1 MGRDGGDHRQSRAA
15 AGMTLARLPDAEWQ
29 HHDGLKRILAALDD
43 VYGGPRYVGGAVR
56 DTLLGL
62 PVSDVDIATALLPNE
77 VMNRLEAAGIK
88 ANPTGIEHGTVTA
101 AVDGKNYEITTL
113 RRDVATDGRRATVA
127 FATDWQEDASR
138 RDFTINA
145 LYADPK
151 SGEVFDYFDG
161 LSDLEARRLR
171 FIGDAHQRIAEDFL
185 RILRYFRFLARY
197 GGGQIDADAIAACAT
212 GAHGLTALSRER
224 IAQELTRILGL
235 QNPVASVRLMITN
248 GIFTPFLPELSGSA
262 ADDLLHLVEREAQFA
277 QPVSLPA
284 RFLALLTR
292 DSVAAD
298 KVAARL
304 KLSNK
309 MREGFALRLRA
320 GVPTP
325 TPFNVRAIAY
335 RADIDTA
342 RDAVMLY
349 AVDPDVPECLAR
361 LEKWDIPTLVIKGG
375 ELIVM
380 GLPAGPLV
388 AKTLQA
394 LEAAWIEEN
403 FPDAE
408 RQRTLATQMVDAA
421 LHGKNRI

>member
-1 MGRDGGDHRQSRAA
+1 MGRDGGDHRQSGTAV
-15 AGMTLARLPDAEWQ
+15 GMTPVRLPDAEWQ
-29 HHDGLKRILAALDD
+29 HDDGLKRVLAALDD

-62 PVSDVDIATALLPNE
+62 PVSDVDIATALLPEE
-77 VMNRLEAAGIK
+77 VINRLEVAGIK
-88 ANPTGIEHGTVTA
+88 AIPTGIEHGTVTA
-101 AVDGKNYEITTL
+101 AVTGKNYEITTL

-127 FATDWQEDASR
+127 FATDWQEDAAR

-145 LYADPK
+145 LYADPE

-161 LSDLEARRLR
+161 LSDLETRRLR

-197 GGGQIDADAIAACAT
+197 GGGQIDADAIEACAN

-224 IAQELTRILGL
+224 IAQELSRILGL
-235 QNPVASVRLMITN
+235 KNPVASVDLMIDK
-248 GIFTPFLPELSGSA
+248 GIFTPFLPELSKSA
-262 ADDLLHLVEREAQFA
+262 ADKLRHLVEREAQFK

-292 DSVAAD
+292 DIVAAD

-309 MREGFALRLRA
+309 MREGFAQRLRA

-325 TPFNVRAIAY
+325 ANVRAIAY
-335 RADIDTA
+335 RADIDAA

-349 AVDPDVPECLAR
+349 AVDTDAPECLAR
-361 LEKWDIPTLVIKGG
+361 LEQWDIPTLVIKGG
-375 ELIVM
+375 ELISM
-380 GLPAGPLV
+380 GLPPGPLV

-394 LEAAWIEEN
+394 IEAAWIQED
-403 FPDAE
+403 FPGAA
-408 RQRTLATQMVDAA
+408 RQRELAVQMVNAV
-421 LHGKNRI
+421 LTELN

>member
-15 AGMTLARLPDAEWQ
+15 AGMMLARLPDAEWQ
-29 HHDGLKRILAALDD
+29 HHDGLKRILAALED

-62 PVSDVDIATALLPNE
+62 PVSDVDIATASLPNE
-77 VMNRLEAAGIK
+77 VINRLEAAGIK
-88 ANPTGIEHGTVTA
+88 AIPTGIEHGTVTA

-151 SGEVFDYFDG
+151 SAEVFDYFDG

-235 QNPVASVRLMITN
+235 KNPVASVRLMIAN

-262 ADDLLHLVEREAQFA
+262 ADDLLHLVEREAEFA

-309 MREGFALRLRA
+309 LREGFALRLRA
-320 GVPTP
+320 GVP

-349 AVDPDVPECLAR
+349 AVDVDVPECLTR
-361 LEKWDIPTLVIKGG
+361 LEQWDIPTLVIKGG

-394 LEAAWIEEN
+394 IEAAWIEED
-403 FPDAE
+403 FPDTE

-421 LHGKNRI
+421 LHGKDRI

>member
-1 MGRDGGDHRQSRAA
+1 MGRDGGDHSQSRAA
-15 AGMTLARLPDAEWQ
+15 AGMTPVRLPDAEWQ
-29 HHDGLKRILAALDD
+29 HADGLKRVLAALDD
-43 VYGGPRYVGGAVR
+43 VYGRPRYVGGAVR

-77 VMNRLEAAGIK
+77 VINRLEAAGIK
-88 ANPTGIEHGTVTA
+88 AIPTGIEHGTVTA
-101 AVDGKNYEITTL
+101 AVAGKNYEITTL

-151 SGEVFDYFDG
+151 SGEVFDYFEG

-171 FIGDAHQRIAEDFL
+171 FIGDANQRIAEDFL

-197 GGGQIDADAIAACAT
+197 GGGQIDGAAIRACAV

-235 QNPVASVRLMITN
+235 KNPVASVALMIDN

-262 ADDLLHLVEREAQFA
+262 ARDLLHLVEREAQFA

-284 RFLALLTR
+284 RFLALLIR
-292 DSVAAD
+292 DRVAAD

-304 KLSNK
+304 KLPNK
-309 MREGFALRLRA
+309 MREGFAQRLRA
-320 GVPTP
+320 GVP

-335 RADIDTA
+335 RANIDTA

-349 AVDPDVPECLAR
+349 AVDAAVPDCLAR
-361 LEKWDIPTLVIKGG
+361 LEQWDIPTLSIKGG

-380 GLPAGPLV
+380 GLPAGRLV

-394 LEAAWIEEN
+394 IEARWINED
-403 FPDAE
+403 FPDAA
-408 RQRTLATQMVDAA
+408 RQRELAAQAVNAVLSGLD
-421 LHGKNRI
+421 

>member
-1 MGRDGGDHRQSRAA
+1 
-15 AGMTLARLPDAEWQ
+15 MTRARLPDAEWQ
-29 HHDGLKRILAALDD
+29 HHDGLKRIVAALDD

-77 VMNRLEAAGIK
+77 VINRLEAAGIK
-88 ANPTGIEHGTVTA
+88 AIPTGIEHGTVTA

-151 SGEVFDYFDG
+151 SGEVFDYFNG

-224 IAQELTRILGL
+224 IAQELTRTLGL
-235 QNPVASVRLMITN
+235 QNPVASVLLMIAS
-248 GIFTPFLPELSGSA
+248 GIFSPFLPELSGSA
-262 ADDLLHLVEREAQFA
+262 ADDLLHLVERETQYA

-309 MREGFALRLRA
+309 LREGFAQRLRA
-320 GVPTP
+320 GVP

-349 AVDPDVPECLAR
+349 AVDADVPECLAR
-361 LEKWDIPTLVIKGG
+361 LEKWDIPSLVIKGG

-388 AKTLQA
+388 ATTLQA
-394 LEAAWIEEN
+394 IEAAWIEED
-403 FPDAE
+403 FPDAA

-421 LHGKNRI
+421 LRGKDRI

>member
-1 MGRDGGDHRQSRAA
+1 MGRDGGDHRQSRTA
-15 AGMTLARLPDAEWQ
+15 AGMTQLRLPDAAWQ
-29 HHDGLKRILAALDD
+29 HADGLKKLLAALDD
-43 VYGGPRYVGGAVR
+43 AHGGPRYVGGAVR

-77 VMNRLEAAGIK
+77 VINRLEAYGIK
-88 ANPTGIEHGTVTA
+88 AIPTGIEHGTVTA
-101 AVDGKNYEITTL
+101 AVAGKNYEITTL

-127 FATDWQEDASR
+127 FATDWQEDAAR

-145 LYADPK
+145 LYADPE

-171 FIGDAHQRIAEDFL
+171 FIGDAHRRIAEDFL

-197 GGGQIDADAIAACAT
+197 GGGQIDADAIQACAD

-224 IAQELTRILGL
+224 IAQELTRILTL
-235 QNPVASVRLMITN
+235 KNPFASVDLMIRN
-248 GIFTPFLPELSGSA
+248 GIFTPFLPELSASA
-262 ADDLLHLVEREAQFA
+262 AVDLLRLVEREAQFSLPA
-277 QPVSLPA
+277 SLPA

-292 DSVAAD
+292 DIVAAD

-309 MREGFALRLRA
+309 MREGFGHRLRA
-320 GVPTP
+320 SVP

-349 AVDPDVPECLAR
+349 AVDADVPECLAR
-361 LEKWDIPTLVIKGG
+361 LERWDIPTLSIKGG
-375 ELIVM
+375 ELIAIGM
-380 GLPAGPLV
+380 PAGPLV

-394 LEAAWIEEN
+394 IEATWIQED
-403 FPDAE
+403 FPDAA
-408 RQRTLATQMVDAA
+408 RQRELAIEMVNAA
-421 LHGKNRI
+421 LAGLIQSN

>member
-1 MGRDGGDHRQSRAA
+1 MGRDGGDNRQSRAA
-15 AGMTLARLPDAEWQ
+15 AGMTPVRLPAAAWQ
-29 HHDGLKRILAALDD
+29 HADGLKRILAALDD
-43 VYGGPRYVGGAVR
+43 SYGGPRYVGGAVR

-62 PVSDVDIATALLPNE
+62 PVTDVDIATALLPNE
-77 VMNRLEAAGIK
+77 VINRLEASEIK
-88 ANPTGIEHGTVTA
+88 AIPTGIEHGTVTA

-127 FATDWQEDASR
+127 FATDWHEDAAR

-161 LSDLEARRLR
+161 LSDLKARRLR
-171 FIGDAHQRIAEDFL
+171 FIGDANQRIAEDFL

-197 GGGQIDADAIAACAT
+197 GGGQMDADAIQACAG

-224 IAQELTRILGL
+224 IAQELTRILSL
-235 QNPVASVRLMITN
+235 KDPVASVALMIAN
-248 GIFTPFLPELSGSA
+248 GIFTPFLPELSANA
-262 ADDLLHLVEREAQFA
+262 ANDLQRLVEREAQCA

-284 RFLALLTR
+284 RFLAMLTR
-292 DSVAAD
+292 DIVAVD

-309 MREGFALRLRA
+309 MREGLTQRLRA
-320 GVPTP
+320 NVPTP
-325 TPFNVRAIAY
+325 ANVRAIAY

-342 RDAVMLY
+342 RDAAMLY
-349 AVDPDVPECLAR
+349 AVEANLLECLAR
-361 LEKWDIPTLVIKGG
+361 LEQWDIPTLSIKGG
-375 ELIVM
+375 ELIAM

-394 LEAAWIEEN
+394 IEAAWIEED
-403 FPDAE
+403 FPDAA
-408 RQRTLATQMVDAA
+408 RQRALATQMVNAV
-421 LHGKNRI
+421 LPEKT

>member
-29 HHDGLKRILAALDD
+29 HHDGLKRILAALED

-77 VMNRLEAAGIK
+77 VINRLEAAGIK
-88 ANPTGIEHGTVTA
+88 AIPTGIEHGTVTA

-151 SGEVFDYFDG
+151 SAEVFDYFDG
-161 LSDLEARRLR
+161 MSDLEARRLR

-197 GGGQIDADAIAACAT
+197 GGGQLDADAITACAT

-235 QNPVASVRLMITN
+235 KNPVASVRLMIAN

-262 ADDLLHLVEREAQFA
+262 TDDLLHLVEREAQFA

-309 MREGFALRLRA
+309 MREGFALRLHA
-320 GVPTP
+320 GVP

-361 LEKWDIPTLVIKGG
+361 LEQWDIPTLLIRGG

-394 LEAAWIEEN
+394 IEAAWIEEN
-403 FPDAE
+403 FPDAA
-408 RQRTLATQMVDAA
+408 RQGALAVQAVNAVLAD
-421 LHGKNRI
+421 LNQSN

>member
-15 AGMTLARLPDAEWQ
+15 AGMMPARLPDAEWQ
-29 HHDGLKRILAALDD
+29 HHDGLKRILAALED

-77 VMNRLEAAGIK
+77 VINRLEAAGIK
-88 ANPTGIEHGTVTA
+88 AIPTGIEHGTVTA

-151 SGEVFDYFDG
+151 SGQVFDYFDG

-235 QNPVASVRLMITN
+235 KNPVASVRLMIAN

-325 TPFNVRAIAY
+325 INVRAIAY

-349 AVDPDVPECLAR
+349 AVDTDVPECLAR
-361 LEKWDIPTLVIKGG
+361 LEKWDIPTLLVKGG

-403 FPDAE
+403 FPDAT
-408 RQRTLATQMVDAA
+408 RQGALAAQMVNAVLA
-421 LHGKNRI
+421 GINQSN

>member
-1 MGRDGGDHRQSRAA
+1 
-15 AGMTLARLPDAEWQ
+15 
-29 HHDGLKRILAALDD
+29 
-43 VYGGPRYVGGAVR
+43 VGGAVR

-77 VMNRLEAAGIK
+77 VINRLEAAGIK
-88 ANPTGIEHGTVTA
+88 AIPTSIEHGTVTA
-101 AVDGKNYEITTL
+101 AVAGKNYEITTL

-145 LYADPK
+145 LYADPQ

-197 GGGQIDADAIAACAT
+197 GGGQIDADAIEACAN

-235 QNPVASVRLMITN
+235 QNPIRSVELMIDK
-248 GIFTPFLPELSGSA
+248 GIFTPFLPELSKRA
-262 ADDLLHLVEREAQFA
+262 ADKLRHLVKREAQFK
-277 QPVSLPA
+277 QPASLPA

-292 DSVAAD
+292 GIVAAD

-309 MREGFALRLRA
+309 MREGFAQRLRA
-320 GVPTP
+320 GIP

-342 RDAVMLY
+342 RDAAMLY
-349 AVDPDVPECLAR
+349 AVDADLPECLAR
-361 LEKWDIPTLVIKGG
+361 LEQWDIPMLSIKGG

-380 GLPAGPLV
+380 GLPAGPVV

-394 LEAAWIEEN
+394 IETSWVAED
-403 FPDAE
+403 FPDAA
-408 RQRTLATQMVDAA
+408 RQRELAIQAVNAVLSGLD
-421 LHGKNRI
+421 

>member
-1 MGRDGGDHRQSRAA
+1 
-15 AGMTLARLPDAEWQ
+15 MTPARLPDSAWQ
-29 HHDGLKRILAALDD
+29 HADGLKKILAALDD
-43 VYGGPRYVGGAVR
+43 AYGGPRYVGGAVR

-62 PVSDVDIATALLPNE
+62 PVSDIDIATALLPNE
-77 VMNRLEAAGIK
+77 VINRLQDAGIK
-88 ANPTGIEHGTVTA
+88 AIPTGIEHGTVTA

-127 FATDWQEDASR
+127 FATDWQEDAAR

-145 LYADPK
+145 LYAAPK

-161 LSDLEARRLR
+161 LNDLEARRLR
-171 FIGDAHQRIAEDFL
+171 FIGDANQRIAEDFL

-197 GGGQIDADAIAACAT
+197 GGGQMDADAIQACAN

-224 IAQELTRILGL
+224 IAQELTRILAL
-235 QNPVASVRLMITN
+235 KDPVASVALMIAN
-248 GIFTPFLPELSGSA
+248 GIFTPFLPELSASA
-262 ADDLLHLVEREAQFA
+262 ANDLQRLVEREAQYA

-292 DSVAAD
+292 DIVAVD

-309 MREGFALRLRA
+309 MREGFAQRLRA
-320 GVPTP
+320 DAPTP
-325 TPFNVRAIAY
+325 ANIRAIAY

-342 RDAVMLY
+342 RDAAMLY
-349 AVDPDVPECLAR
+349 AGEADLPECLAR
-361 LEKWDIPTLVIKGG
+361 LEQWDIPTLSIKGG
-375 ELIVM
+375 ELIAM
-380 GLPAGPLV
+380 GLPAGPMV

-394 LEAAWIEEN
+394 VEAAWIEAD
-403 FPDAE
+403 FPDKA
-408 RQRTLATQMVDAA
+408 RQRALATQMVNAA
-421 LHGKNRI
+421 LPRKT

>member
-1 MGRDGGDHRQSRAA
+1 
-15 AGMTLARLPDAEWQ
+15 MTPVRLPDAEWQ
-29 HHDGLKRILAALDD
+29 HNDGLKSVLAALGDA
-43 VYGGPRYVGGAVR
+43 YGGPRYVGGAVR
-56 DTLLGL
+56 DTLLDL
-62 PVSDVDIATALLPNE
+62 PVSDVDIATALLPDE
-77 VMNRLEAAGIK
+77 VINRLEAAGIK
-88 ANPTGIEHGTVTA
+88 AIPTGIEHGTVTA
-101 AVDGKNYEITTL
+101 AVAGKNYEITTL

-127 FATDWQEDASR
+127 FATDWREDAAR

-145 LYADPK
+145 LYADPQN
-151 SGEVFDYFDG
+151 GEVFDYFDG

-171 FIGDAHQRIAEDFL
+171 FIGDANQRIAEDFL

-224 IAQELTRILGL
+224 IAQELTRILAL
-235 QNPVASVRLMITN
+235 KNPVASVELMIRN

-262 ADDLLHLVEREAQFA
+262 ADDLQHLIERETQCA

-292 DSVAAD
+292 DAAAVD

-309 MREGFALRLRA
+309 MREGFAQRLRA
-320 GVPTP
+320 GLP

-349 AVDPDVPECLAR
+349 AVDVDVQECLAR
-361 LEKWDIPTLVIKGG
+361 LEQWDIPTLSVRGG
-375 ELIVM
+375 ELIGM
-380 GLPAGPLV
+380 GLPAGPLI

-394 LEAAWIEEN
+394 IEAAWINED
-403 FPDAE
+403 FPDAA
-408 RQRTLATQMVDAA
+408 RQRELAEQAVNAVFV
-421 LHGKNRI
+421 GFNQSN

>member
-1 MGRDGGDHRQSRAA
+1 M
-15 AGMTLARLPDAEWQ
+15 
-29 HHDGLKRILAALDD
+29 
-43 VYGGPRYVGGAVR
+43 GGAVR

-62 PVSDVDIATALLPNE
+62 PVSDIDIATALLPNE
-77 VMNRLEAAGIK
+77 VMKRLQDAGIK
-88 ANPTGIEHGTVTA
+88 AIPTGIEHGTVTA

-127 FATDWQEDASR
+127 FATDWQEDAAR

-151 SGEVFDYFDG
+151 NGEVFDYFDG
-161 LSDLEARRLR
+161 ISDLEARRLR
-171 FIGDAHQRIAEDFL
+171 FIGDANQRIAEDYL

-197 GGGQIDADAIAACAT
+197 GGGQIDADAIQACAN

-235 QNPVASVRLMITN
+235 KDPVASVTLMIAN
-248 GIFTPFLPELSGSA
+248 GIFTPFLPELSASA
-262 ADDLLHLVEREAQFA
+262 ANDLLRLVKREAQCA
-277 QPVSLPA
+277 QSVSLAA

-292 DSVAAD
+292 DIVAVD

-309 MREGFALRLRA
+309 MREGFAQRLRA
-320 GVPTP
+320 DAPTP
-325 TPFNVRAIAY
+325 TNIRAIAY

-342 RDAVMLY
+342 RDAAMLY
-349 AVDPDVPECLAR
+349 ASDTELPECLAR
-361 LEKWDIPTLVIKGG
+361 LEQWNVPTLSIKGG
-375 ELIVM
+375 ELIAM

-394 LEAAWIEEN
+394 IEAAWIQEG
-403 FPDAE
+403 FPDAT
-408 RQRTLATQMVDAA
+408 RQRALAVEMVDASLPKKA
-421 LHGKNRI
+421 

>member
-1 MGRDGGDHRQSRAA
+1 MGRNGGDHRQSRTA
-15 AGMTLARLPDAEWQ
+15 AGMTPVRLPDAEWQ
-29 HHDGLKRILAALDD
+29 HVDGLKRILAALDD

-62 PVSDVDIATALLPNE
+62 PVSDVDIATALLPDD
-77 VMNRLEAAGIK
+77 VINRLETFGIK
-88 ANPTGIEHGTVTA
+88 AIPTGIEHGTVTA
-101 AVDGKNYEITTL
+101 AVAGKNYEITTL

-127 FATDWQEDASR
+127 FSTDWQEDAAR

-145 LYADPK
+145 LYVDPQ

-197 GGGQIDADAIAACAT
+197 GGGQIDLGAIEACAN

-224 IAQELTRILGL
+224 IAQELSRILGL
-235 QNPVASVRLMITN
+235 KNPVMSVDLMIQN
-248 GIFTPFLPELSGSA
+248 GIFTPFLPELSKSA
-262 ADDLLHLVEREAQFA
+262 ADDLRQLVQREAQFA

-292 DSVAAD
+292 DIVAAD

-309 MREGFALRLRA
+309 MREGFGHRLRA
-320 GVPTP
+320 GVP

-335 RADIDTA
+335 GADIDTA

-349 AVDPDVPECLAR
+349 AVDADVPECLAR
-361 LEKWDIPTLVIKGG
+361 LEQWDIPKLSIKGG
-375 ELIVM
+375 ELISM

-394 LEAAWIEEN
+394 IEAAWIEED
-403 FPDAE
+403 FPDAA
-408 RQRTLATQMVDAA
+408 RQREMAVQMVNAA
-421 LHGKNRI
+421 LAGVNQSN

>member
-1 MGRDGGDHRQSRAA
+1 MGRNGGDHRQSRAA
-15 AGMTLARLPDAEWQ
+15 DGVMPVRLPDAEWQ
-29 HHDGLKRILAALDD
+29 HVDGLKSVLAALDD

-62 PVSDVDIATALLPNE
+62 PVSDVDIATALLPDE
-77 VMNRLEAAGIK
+77 VINRLEAAGIK
-88 ANPTGIEHGTVTA
+88 AIPTGIEHGTVTA
-101 AVDGKNYEITTL
+101 AVAGKNYEITTL

-127 FATDWQEDASR
+127 FSTDWQEDAAR

-197 GGGQIDADAIAACAT
+197 GGGQMDAGAIEACAN

-224 IAQELTRILGL
+224 IAQELSRILGL
-235 QNPVASVRLMITN
+235 KNPVMSVDLMIQN
-248 GIFTPFLPELSGSA
+248 GIFTPFLPELSKSA
-262 ADDLLHLVEREAQFA
+262 ADDLRQLVQREAQFA

-284 RFLALLTR
+284 RFLALLTQ
-292 DSVAAD
+292 DIVAAD

-309 MREGFALRLRA
+309 MREGFGHRLRA

-325 TPFNVRAIAY
+325 FNVLAIAY
-335 RADIDTA
+335 GADIDTA

-349 AVDPDVPECLAR
+349 AVDADVPECLAR
-361 LEKWDIPTLVIKGG
+361 LEQWDIPVLSIKGG
-375 ELIVM
+375 ELISM
-380 GLPAGPLV
+380 GLPTGPLV

-394 LEAAWIEEN
+394 IEAAWIEED
-403 FPDAE
+403 FPDTA
-408 RQRTLATQMVDAA
+408 RQREMAVQMVNAA
-421 LHGKNRI
+421 LAGVNQSN

>member
-1 MGRDGGDHRQSRAA
+1 MGRDGGNHRQSRAA
-15 AGMTLARLPDAEWQ
+15 AGMTPARLPDAAWQ
-29 HHDGLKRILAALDD
+29 HHDGLKRILATLED

-56 DTLLGL
+56 DTLLSL

-77 VMNRLEAAGIK
+77 VINRLEAAGIK
-88 ANPTGIEHGTVTA
+88 AIPTGIEHGTVTA

-197 GGGQIDADAIAACAT
+197 GGGQIDADAIAACAI

-235 QNPVASVRLMITN
+235 KNPVASVRLMIAN
-248 GIFTPFLPELSGSA
+248 GIFATFLPELSGSA

-277 QPVSLPA
+277 QPASLPA

-325 TPFNVRAIAY
+325 FNVRAIAY

-342 RDAVMLY
+342 RDTVMLY
-349 AVDPDVPECLAR
+349 AVDTDVPECLAR
-361 LEKWDIPTLVIKGG
+361 LEQWDIPTLSIKGG

-403 FPDAE
+403 FPDAA
-408 RQRTLATQMVDAA
+408 RQGALAAQMVNAVLAD
-421 LHGKNRI
+421 LN

>member
-1 MGRDGGDHRQSRAA
+1 MGRDGGNHRQSRAA
-15 AGMTLARLPDAEWQ
+15 AGMTPVRLPDAEWQ
-29 HHDGLKRILAALDD
+29 HVDGLKSVLAALDD

-62 PVSDVDIATALLPNE
+62 PVSDVDIATTLLPNE
-77 VMNRLEAAGIK
+77 VINRLEASGIK
-88 ANPTGIEHGTVTA
+88 AIPTGIEHGTITA
-101 AVDGKNYEITTL
+101 AVDGKNYEITPL
-113 RRDVATDGRRATVA
+113 PRAGATDSRRATVA
-127 FATDWQEDASR
+127 FATDWQEDAAR

-145 LYADPK
+145 LYADPQ
-151 SGEVFDYFDG
+151 SGKVFDYFNG

-197 GGGQIDADAIAACAT
+197 GGGQIDADAIEACAN

-235 QNPVASVRLMITN
+235 KDPVASVDLMIQN
-248 GIFTPFLPELSGSA
+248 GIFTPFLPELSKSA
-262 ADDLLHLVEREAQFA
+262 ADHLKQLLQREAQFK

-284 RFLALLTR
+284 RFLALLTQ
-292 DSVAAD
+292 DIVSAD

-309 MREGFALRLRA
+309 MREGFGHRLRA
-320 GVPTP
+320 GVP

-335 RADIDTA
+335 GADIDTA

-349 AVDPDVPECLAR
+349 AVDADVPECLAQ
-361 LEKWDIPTLVIKGG
+361 LEQWDIPTLSIKGG
-375 ELIVM
+375 ELISM

-394 LEAAWIEEN
+394 IEAGWIEED
-403 FPDAE
+403 FPDAA
-408 RQRTLATQMVDAA
+408 RQREMAVQMVNAA
-421 LHGKNRI
+421 LAGDNQSN

>member
-15 AGMTLARLPDAEWQ
+15 AGMTPARLPDAEWQ
-29 HHDGLKRILAALDD
+29 HHDGLKRILAALED
-43 VYGGPRYVGGAVR
+43 VFGGPRYVGGAVR

-62 PVSDVDIATALLPNE
+62 PVSDVDIATALLPKE
-77 VMNRLEAAGIK
+77 VINRLEAAGIK
-88 ANPTGIEHGTVTA
+88 AIPTGIEHGTVTA

-151 SGEVFDYFDG
+151 SGQVFDYFDG

-235 QNPVASVRLMITN
+235 KNPVASVRLMIAN
-248 GIFTPFLPELSGSA
+248 GIFTPFLPELSGNA
-262 ADDLLHLVEREAQFA
+262 ADDLRHLVEREAEFA

-320 GVPTP
+320 GVPTAI
-325 TPFNVRAIAY
+325 NVRAIAY

-349 AVDPDVPECLAR
+349 AVDTDVPECLAR
-361 LEKWDIPTLVIKGG
+361 LEQWDIPTLVIKGG
-375 ELIVM
+375 ELIAM

-394 LEAAWIEEN
+394 IEAAWIEEN
-403 FPDAE
+403 FPDAA
-408 RQRTLATQMVDAA
+408 RQREMATQMVNAVLAD
-421 LHGKNRI
+421 LNQSN